1 MNDSP
6 LIDVRELSSMI
17 FPDSPLWNYSTQIY
31 QLAEVESSCLHLQN
45 TFEADVN
52 ILLYCCWLAEQG
64 IELDTQDIQRLIT
77 ATQPWQTSMIKPLR
91 EARKMMKQHIIA
103 MPSEMLEQTIAN
115 ISEMELNAEHMAQL
129 SLEKAIHL
137 KNKQKNTEKNP
148 VEIAAHNLALYSQQL
163 ESTSTDSDIMIRL
176 GEFLDAIFQDT
187 EATQSAL
194 MLVAAN

>member
-1 MNDSP
+1 MNDRP
-6 LIDVRELSSMI
+6 LLDVRELSSMI
-17 FPDSPLWNYSTQIY
+17 FPDSQFWNYSTQIY

-45 TFEADVN
+45 CFEADVN

-64 IELDTQDIQRLIT
+64 IELDAQDIQRLIA

-129 SLEKAIHL
+129 SLEKVIHL
-137 KNKQKNTEKNP
+137 KTRPKNSEKSP
-148 VEIAAHNLALYSQQL
+148 VEISAHNLALYSQAL
-163 ESTSTDSDIMIRL
+163 ESIPADSNIMSEL
-176 GEFLDAIFQDT
+176 GVLLDAVFQDN

-194 MLVAAN
+194 MLVAVS